1 VLDIAVIA
9 VVERMHALFKT
20 QRLSACMVDV
30 QPCAAQLLVQS
41 KVPGT
46 MNICMQF
53 CSPEYLIDDR
63 SKVCHEPSEV
73 AKSPRLAM
81 SP

>member
-1 VLDIAVIA
+1 MLCS
-9 VVERMHALFKT
+9 ETK
-20 QRLSACMVDV
+20 RLNACMVHA

-46 MNICMQF
+46 INMQL

-63 SKVCHEPSEV
+63 SKVCHEPNEV
-73 AKSPRLAM
+73 AKSLTVGHVTVANGLM
-81 SP
+81 WQQ